1 MQRIS
6 AIAVVTVLRECEVH
20 RKKRSVWIKPE
31 LKSGL
36 VIPFLTVCFFGRMM
50 ANSDLNE
57 YLHAYL
63 FHPCKIG
70 RSLKHQ
76 PGSSRCP
83 PGHRPMLS
91 YTDAGAPLQYV
102 TTQGI
107 NVENRPAHGR
117 FSISPVICK
126 SLKSYVGTF
135 VCDHSIKI
143 TFQTYIIEN
152 L

>member
-1 MQRIS
+1 
-6 AIAVVTVLRECEVH
+6 
-20 RKKRSVWIKPE
+20 
-31 LKSGL
+31 
-36 VIPFLTVCFFGRMM
+36 MM

-57 YLHAYL
+57 YLIACLNL

-70 RSLKHQ
+70 RSLKT
-76 PGSSRCP
+76 PAESLTAPAWTSAYVVIYRR
-83 PGHRPMLS
+83 RP
-91 YTDAGAPLQYV
+91 APVQYV

-107 NVENRPAHGR
+107 NVENRPVHGR